1 MADNGLMRARLRTLV
16 DGAGWSVGVAAVLFA
31 FALLAAILI
40 AQSSEALLWTG
51 QHAVGTEKNGLV
63 VFRWHGHYYSASAP
77 GNGSSKA
84 ADVYFDP
91 ANPTDAMAE
100 NLADR
105 VFTAAL
111 VGVPVAGGVAALTLG
126 LTRKQRWARR
136 KRREAGRFGSGL
148 DEDWVTQQLRQ
159 RRGDRA
165 DLP

>member
-1 MADNGLMRARLRTLV
+1 MRARLRALL
-16 DGAGWSVGVAAVLFA
+16 DGVGWSVGVAAALFA

-51 QHAVGTEKNGLV
+51 QHAVGTEYNGLI
-63 VFRWHGHYYSASAP
+63 VFRWHGHDYSASAV
-77 GNGSSKA
+77 GNGSARS

-91 ANPTDAMAE
+91 GNPAGAMAE
-100 NLADR
+100 NLTDR

-111 VGVPVAGGVAALTLG
+111 VGVPVLGGVAALTLG

-148 DEDWVTQQLRQ
+148 DEDWVAQHLQQ
-159 RRGDRA
+159 RRGGRDG
-165 DLP
+165 